1 MVKIKLNM
9 KMKTTEIYNIH
20 FDKDLDAVIME
31 WNGYANSLQ
40 FREGTE
46 LMLNTLI
53 QNRSTKVLA
62 QLRDMTLIGSEDQ
75 VWLQDHFLPR
85 AVKFGF
91 KSIAIVK
98 PESHFNKVAIES
110 VTEKIDR
117 NYISVNFFDST
128 DEAIECL
135 KNQN

>member
-1 MVKIKLNM
+1 MGTKD
-9 KMKTTEIYNIH
+9 IYRIH
-20 FDKDLDAVIME
+20 FDNNINAVVME
-31 WNGYANSLQ
+31 WNGYANSSQ

-53 QNRSTKVLA
+53 QNRTTKVLA

-85 AVKFGF
+85 AIQFGF

-98 PESHFNKVAIES
+98 PDSHFNKVAIQN
-110 VTEKIDR
+110 VIEKIDKDQL
-117 NYISVNFFDST
+117 SVNFFDNA

-135 KNQN
+135 KNLN

>member
-1 MVKIKLNM
+1 ME
-9 KMKTTEIYNIH
+9 TAIYNVH
-20 FDKDLDAVIME
+20 FDKSINAVIME
-31 WNGYANSLQ
+31 WNGYANSAQ

-62 QLRDMTLIGSEDQ
+62 QLRNMTIIGAEDQ
-75 VWLQDHFLPR
+75 AWLERQFLPR

-98 PESHFNKVAIES
+98 PQSHFNKVAIEN
-110 VTEKIDR
+110 VTEKIDK
-117 NYISVNFFDST
+117 NYLSVNFFDT
-128 DEAIECL
+128 IDEAIECL
-135 KNQN
+135 KNVN